1 MGPFGFND
9 MYKHYEIEIDGE
21 TKDLV
26 FTHLNFS
33 VTHEFRSEMS
43 ENILKN
49 YRNFYEGDTVTPLGE
64 GFYDAMGVGHI
75 CDDLTNQTRTSY
87 LEAHASF
94 VVEGYPELSVDKILQ
109 KLTTVEFED
118 YYISS
123 LSAEDLEYDD
133 IDSVIDELKP
143 VIVEVIRDYNLN
155 LAERDYQKLILG
167 KLSKI
172 EI

>member
-9 MYKHYEIEIDGE
+9 MYTHYEIEIDGE

-33 VTHEFRSEMS
+33 VTHDFRSEMN
-43 ENILKN
+43 ENIIKN
-49 YRNFYEGDTVTPLGE
+49 YRNFYEGDDTTSVGE
-64 GFYDAMGVGHI
+64 GFQDAMGIGHI
-75 CDDLTNQTRTSY
+75 CDDLTDQTRTSY
-87 LEAHASF
+87 LEVHASF
-94 VVEGYPELSVDKILQ
+94 IVEGYPELSVNKILQ
-109 KLTTVEFED
+109 KLTVAEFED

-123 LSAEDLEYDD
+123 LSTEDLEYDD
-133 IDSVIDELKP
+133 IDSVIDELKLIIP
-143 VIVEVIRDYNLN
+143 DVIKDYNLN